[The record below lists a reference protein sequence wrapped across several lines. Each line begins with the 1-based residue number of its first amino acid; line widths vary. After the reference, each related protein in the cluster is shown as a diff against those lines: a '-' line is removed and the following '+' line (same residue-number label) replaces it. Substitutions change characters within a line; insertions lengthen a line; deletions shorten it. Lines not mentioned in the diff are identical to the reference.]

1 MMNEKSK
8 SETVYQE
15 ILARIREGFWKPGE
29 QILAER
35 QLATLFSVS
44 RVTVRRAVSQLVGEG
59 LLEYRE
65 GRLGTFVTAKIEEE
79 PPAGSR
85 LIGIALDNYTPA
97 FASFLLEGL
106 HDALWKHNYHT
117 LYCNTHLE
125 NGKVTEKIASF
136 IQQGV
141 LGLIFSP
148 LLSPSSMQVNKAI
161 LELSREAHIPL
172 VQLDRCI
179 SGEPFSKVQCD
190 NTKAMNDLMENL
202 YAKGVRRP
210 LVLSGIVTTSTEE
223 RLAGI
228 CQACERHGIEATVLE
243 VDELEYYR
251 QEKLVYPNGSPV
263 SFAGYDAII
272 GLSQVLS
279 KVAVRLAKLQTPNTL
294 TAGVSAS
301 VMEVIN
307 DYSVIQPLYHIG
319 YASALLL
326 IQHLESPKT
335 PCTTI
340 LVQAEQW
347 PNPTDKENQP

>member
-15 ILARIREGFWKPGE
+15 ILARIQEGFWKPGE

-35 QLATLFSVS
+35 QLSTLFSVS

-65 GRLGTFVTAKIEEE
+65 GRLGTYVTAKGEKAV
-79 PPAGSR
+79 PAGSR
-85 LIGIALDNYTPA
+85 LVGIALDNYTPA

-106 HDALWKHNYHT
+106 HDALWKHNYQT

-141 LGLIFSP
+141 LGIIFSP
-148 LLSPSSMQVNKAI
+148 LLTTSSLQVNKDI
-161 LELSREAHIPL
+161 LNLAREAHIPL
-172 VQLDRCI
+172 VQLDRFI
-179 SGEPFSKVQCD
+179 TGEPFSKVQCD
-190 NTKAMNDLMENL
+190 NTKAMEELMENL
-202 YAKGVRRP
+202 YAKGIRRP
-210 LVLSGIVTTSTEE
+210 LVLNGIVTTSTEE

-228 CQACERHGIEATVLE
+228 RQACHRHGIDATLLE

-251 QEKLVYPNGSPV
+251 QEKLAYPNGCPA
-263 SFAGYDAII
+263 SFTDYDAII

-279 KVAVRLAKLQTPNTL
+279 KVAVRLAKSQSLHVL

-319 YASALLL
+319 YAAALLL

-340 LVQAEQW
+340 LVQAQQW
-347 PNPTDKENQP
+347 PYPTDKENKT

>member
-1 MMNEKSK
+1 MNEQSK
-8 SETVYQE
+8 SETVYHE
-15 ILARIREGFWKPGE
+15 ILARIQEGFWKPGE

-35 QLATLFSVS
+35 QLSTLFSVS

-59 LLEYRE
+59 LLEYRD
-65 GRLGTFVTAKIEEE
+65 GRLGTYVTAKVEEE
-79 PPAGSR
+79 TPRGSSHR
-85 LIGIALDNYTPA
+85 QRFGQLYPCFCLL
-97 FASFLLEGL
+97 LLEGL
-106 HDALWKHNYHT
+106 HDAFWKHNYQT

-125 NGKVTEKIASF
+125 NGNVTEKIASF

-141 LGLIFSP
+141 LGIIFSP
-148 LLSPSSMQVNKAI
+148 LLSPSSLSVNKAI
-161 LELSREAHIPL
+161 LNLSREAHIPL

-190 NTKAMNDLMENL
+190 NTQAMDDLMETL
-202 YAKGVRRP
+202 YTKGVRRP

-223 RLAGI
+223 RLTGI
-228 CQACERHGIEATVLE
+228 CRACGRHGIEPTLLQ

-251 QEKLVYPNGSPV
+251 QEKLLYPNGSPA
-263 SFAGYDAII
+263 SFAEYDVII

-279 KVAVRLAKLQTPNTL
+279 KVATKLSKHHALNVL

-301 VMEVIN
+301 VMEAIN

-319 YASALLL
+319 YAAALLL

-340 LVQAEQW
+340 LVQAQQW

>member
-1 MMNEKSK
+1 MMNEQSK

-59 LLEYRE
+59 LLEYRD
-65 GRLGTFVTAKIEEE
+65 GRLGTFVTAKVEQETSR
-79 PPAGSR
+79 GSR

-106 HDALWKHNYHT
+106 HDAFWKHNYQT

-125 NGKVTEKIASF
+125 NGNVTEKIASF

-141 LGLIFSP
+141 LGIIFSP
-148 LLSPSSMQVNKAI
+148 LLSPSSLSVNKAI
-161 LELSREAHIPL
+161 LNLSREAHIPL

-190 NTKAMNDLMENL
+190 NTQAMDDLMENL
-202 YAKGVRRP
+202 YAKGIRRP
-210 LVLSGIVTTSTEE
+210 LVLSGLVTTSTEE
-223 RLAGI
+223 RLCGI
-228 CQACERHGIEATVLE
+228 RKACERHGITATLLE
-243 VDELEYYR
+243 LDELEYYR
-251 QEKLVYPNGSPV
+251 QEKLVYAEGDPPGFSD
-263 SFAGYDAII
+263 YDAII

-279 KVAVRLAKLQTPNTL
+279 KVAVRLAKHQAPHVL

-301 VMEVIN
+301 VMEAIN

-319 YASALLL
+319 YAAALLL

-340 LVQAEQW
+340 LVQAQQW
-347 PNPTDKENQP
+347 PNPTDKESQP

>member
-1 MMNEKSK
+1 MISEKSK

-59 LLEYRE
+59 ILEYRE
-65 GRLGTFVTAKIEEE
+65 GRLGTYVTAQVKDTTA
-79 PPAGSR
+79 PGSR

-97 FASFLLEGL
+97 FASFLLQGL
-106 HDALWKHNYHT
+106 HDALWKNNYQT

-125 NGKVTEKIASF
+125 NGNVTQKISSF
-136 IQQGV
+136 IQQGI
-141 LGLIFSP
+141 LGIIFSP
-148 LLSPSSMQVNKAI
+148 LLSSASMQENKAI
-161 LELSREAHIPL
+161 LDLSREAHIPL

-179 SGEPFSKVQCD
+179 DGEPFSKVQCD
-190 NTKAMNDLMENL
+190 NTKAMDELMESL
-202 YAKGVRRP
+202 YSKGVRRP
-210 LVLSGIVTTSTEE
+210 LVLSGLETTSTKE
-223 RLAGI
+223 RWAGI
-228 CQACERHGIEATVLE
+228 RQACERHGIDATLLE

-251 QEKLVYPNGSPV
+251 HEKLVFPNNSPA
-263 SFAGYDAII
+263 SFAEFDVLI

-279 KVAVRLAKLQTPNTL
+279 KVAVRLAKGHASNTL
-294 TAGVSAS
+294 TAGVCASA
-301 VMEVIN
+301 MEVIN

-319 YASALLL
+319 YAAAMLL

-335 PCTTI
+335 PTTTI
-340 LVQAEQW
+340 LVQAQQW
-347 PNPTDKENQP
+347 PLS